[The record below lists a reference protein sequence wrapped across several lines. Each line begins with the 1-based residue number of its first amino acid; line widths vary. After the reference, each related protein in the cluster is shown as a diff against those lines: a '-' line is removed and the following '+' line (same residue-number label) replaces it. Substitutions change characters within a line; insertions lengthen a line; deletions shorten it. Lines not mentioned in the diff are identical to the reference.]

1 MADVLLVDS
10 DVLAKFGRS
19 NNLDLLLKA
28 PGQILITREIYS
40 EIVDGANLRA
50 PGATAALDWLNKN
63 EQNPKIAVA
72 RTYLS
77 KEERNAVFNTTG
89 DAGELSIDK
98 VLNEAFALSD
108 PNTFAVLSDS
118 PQARVVAGFLANTGG
133 VFFGHE
139 YLGSLLAQGYIK
151 PADYFDAV
159 GRSNYTGGT
168 AFYGPPEVLPDVP
181 YSLFAAKDKDVFGKL
196 KDGAQPIGTVIY
208 DSAGGI
214 LFKLDGQG
222 VQYFAPGSQVGFQGD
237 RDFGQLVDMSTGLPI
252 PVTENDNCFLAGT
265 MISMWPL
272 DASIKPN
279 AGGIYDR
286 YEVLAKVW
294 SKPIETIT
302 PDDWVLSYDRKN
314 NLLPGK
320 VTRVFQSQAK
330 HILDVFGM
338 MVTPGHAALCGDG
351 RFAGKH
357 VPIIDILR
365 SDGALV
371 CEDGTMIRANTG
383 CKVGSYEDRFVLLA
397 EGHVDDKGNLDLWD
411 QGLVRVGARF
421 ITGEGKDISIAD
433 ILGNAGATV
442 NAEGRIE
449 YPHMDFAMPLHLS
462 FLVQMPQ
469 PEDYIL
475 RRSNLTLREI
485 YEANEWED
493 AARPQMQAPVILDRG
508 PVRPLPEY
516 QSNMMP
522 RNEPM
527 SFTSAFEHLA
537 PSMNRK
543 ARKAMEA
550 RQRMATKAMRRILH

>member
-1 MADVLLVDS
+1 L
-10 DVLAKFGRS
+10 
-19 NNLDLLLKA
+19 
-28 PGQILITREIYS
+28 
-40 EIVDGANLRA
+40 
-50 PGATAALDWLNKN
+50 AALEWLDRNAD
-63 EQNPKIAVA
+63 NPQIAVN
-72 RTYLS
+72 RTYLT
-77 KEERNAVFNTTG
+77 KEERNALFNTTG

-118 PQARVVAGFLANTGG
+118 PQARIVAGFLANTGG

-139 YLGSLLAQGYIK
+139 YLGSLLAQWYIK
-151 PADYFDAV
+151 PVEYFDAV
-159 GRSNYTGGT
+159 GRSNYAGGT

-181 YSLFAAKDKDVFGKL
+181 YSLFAAKDKDVFGKP

-237 RDFGQLVDMSTGLPI
+237 RDSGQLVDMSTGLPI

-279 AGGIYDR
+279 AVGVYDR
-286 YEVLAKVW
+286 NEVLAKVW
-294 SKPIETIT
+294 TKPIEAIT

-371 CEDGTMIRANTG
+371 QEDGTMIRANTG
-383 CKVGSYEDRFVLLA
+383 CMVGSYEDGFVLLA
-397 EGHVDDKGNLDLWD
+397 VGHLDGKGNLDLWD
-411 QGLVRVGARF
+411 QGQVRIGARF
-421 ITGEGKDISIAD
+421 ITAEGNDISIAD
-433 ILGNAGATV
+433 ILKNAGATV

-449 YPHMDFAMPLHLS
+449 LPHMDVATPLHLS

-493 AARPQMQAPVILDRG
+493 GVLPQMQAPVVFDFG
-508 PVRPLPEY
+508 PERPLRDR
-516 QSNMMP
+516 QSRMMP
-522 RNEPM
+522 RHEPM
-527 SFTSAFEHLA
+527 SFGLSIDSRA
-537 PSMNRK
+537 PDMNRK
-543 ARKAMEA
+543 KRKALEA
-550 RQRMATKAMRRILH
+550 QRRVEIKAGRRRLH

>member
-1 MADVLLVDS
+1 MAQVLLVDS

-19 NNLDLLLKA
+19 DNLDLLLKA
-28 PGQILITREIYS
+28 PVQILITREVYS
-40 EIVDGANLRA
+40 EVVDGADRNA
-50 PGATAALDWLNKN
+50 TGAKLALEWLDRNAN
-63 EQNPKIAVA
+63 NPQIAVNW
-72 RTYLS
+72 TYLT
-77 KEERNAVFNTTG
+77 KQERNAIFNTTG

-98 VLNEAFALSD
+98 VLNEALALSD

-118 PQARVVAGFLANTGG
+118 PQARIVAGFLANTGG
-133 VFFGHE
+133 VYFGHE

-151 PADYFDAV
+151 PVEYFDAV

-181 YSLFAAKDKDVFGKL
+181 YSLFAAKDKDVFGKP

-208 DSAGGI
+208 DSTGGI

-286 YEVLAKVW
+286 DEVLAKVW

-397 EGHVDDKGNLDLWD
+397 VGHVDDKGNLDLWD

-485 YEANEWED
+485 YEADEWED

-508 PVRPLPEY
+508 PVRPLPDS
-516 QSNMMP
+516 QIRMIPCNV
-522 RNEPM
+522 PM
-527 SFTSAFEHLA
+527 SFASSFDSPA
-537 PSMNRK
+537 PAMNRK

-550 RQRMATKAMRRILH
+550 RHRMGTKAGLRTLH